1 MRGKG
6 SVVCVAAVLWGGT
19 ALAET
24 ALEAVGAA
32 DRKFEEAFNRG
43 DAAAVAAMYT
53 PDGAVLPPGA
63 ARADGREAI
72 ERFWRGAI
80 DAGAG
85 EIALRPE
92 EVVEAGD
99 LAYEVGSAT
108 LKPRAGGA
116 PPASVKYVVVW
127 RRGQDGVWRLHR
139 DVWNLNPVAAG

>member
-6 SVVCVAAVLWGGT
+6 LVVWAATVLWSGA

-24 ALEAVGAA
+24 ALEAVSAA
-32 DRKFEEAFNRG
+32 DRKFEQAFNRG

-63 ARADGREAI
+63 PRADGREAI

-80 DAGAG
+80 DAGVG
-85 EIALRPE
+85 DITLRPE
-92 EVVEAGD
+92 EVAESGD

-108 LKPRAGGA
+108 LRSRASGA
-116 PPASVKYVVVW
+116 PPVSVKYVVVW
-127 RRGQDGVWRLHR
+127 RRGQDGAWRLHR
-139 DVWNLNPVAAG
+139 DIRNPNPQAAG

>member
-1 MRGKG
+1 MRGTG
-6 SVVCVAAVLWGGT
+6 LVLCVSAALWSGT

-24 ALEAVGAA
+24 ALEAVRAA
-32 DRKFEEAFNRG
+32 DQKFEQAFNRG

-80 DAGAG
+80 DAGVG
-85 EIALRPE
+85 DITLRPE
-92 EVVEAGD
+92 EVAESGD

-108 LKPRAGGA
+108 LKPRASGA
-116 PPASVKYVVVW
+116 PPVSVKYVVVW

-139 DVWNLNPVAAG
+139 DIWNPNPQAAG